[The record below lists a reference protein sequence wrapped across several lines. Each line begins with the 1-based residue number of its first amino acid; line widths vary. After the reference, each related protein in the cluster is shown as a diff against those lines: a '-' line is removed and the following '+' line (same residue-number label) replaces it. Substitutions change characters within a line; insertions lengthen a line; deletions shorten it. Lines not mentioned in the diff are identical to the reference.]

1 MHGPPVG
8 MEDYHRTPKAAHSTP
23 SMSRVPP
30 RSSPQSQSSGQS
42 APPSSSGMSR
52 MSQVIEDSIRGH
64 LEAAAAKA
72 AAVEQQPQRKR
83 NSDPMY
89 GGAEPES
96 DEMFSRYG
104 NSSSSSRY
112 GGPTGHP
119 PQPPRSRGGPV
130 GGYPGGHPMP
140 GPHEMMEKWSGPPLP
155 PENAHGESR
164 EARASYIPG
173 RGPPPPG
180 AGYGGGGVYPP
191 PPPPPPGMHP
201 GIHGSSAHNLVS
213 PRKRLA
219 LSPPP
224 LQPPGHHSM
233 APSSSSL
240 PPKKQHFE
248 QPSPSSDYGR
258 RGESQVS

>member
-1 MHGPPVG
+1 
-8 MEDYHRTPKAAHSTP
+8 
-23 SMSRVPP
+23 
-30 RSSPQSQSSGQS
+30 
-42 APPSSSGMSR
+42 MSR

-104 NSSSSSRY
+104 NSSSSRY

-173 RGPPPPG
+173 RC
-180 AGYGGGGVYPP
+180 AYQT
-191 PPPPPPGMHP
+191 
-201 GIHGSSAHNLVS
+201 
-213 PRKRLA
+213 R
-219 LSPPP
+219 
-224 LQPPGHHSM
+224 
-233 APSSSSL
+233 
-240 PPKKQHFE
+240 PKKACLNRSLLIRWNVIFQYFC
-248 QPSPSSDYGR
+248 QRLDFS
-258 RGESQVS
+258 

>member
-1 MHGPPVG
+1 
-8 MEDYHRTPKAAHSTP
+8 
-23 SMSRVPP
+23 
-30 RSSPQSQSSGQS
+30 
-42 APPSSSGMSR
+42 
-52 MSQVIEDSIRGH
+52 
-64 LEAAAAKA
+64 
-72 AAVEQQPQRKR
+72 
-83 NSDPMY
+83 MY
-89 GGAEPES
+89 GGAEPEN

-104 NSSSSSRY
+104 NSSSRY
-112 GGPTGHP
+112 PGPTGHPPQP

-140 GPHEMMEKWSGPPLP
+140 GHHEMMEKWSGPPL
-155 PENAHGESR
+155 
-164 EARASYIPG
+164 
-173 RGPPPPG
+173 
-180 AGYGGGGVYPP
+180 
-191 PPPPPPGMHP
+191 PPPPPGMHP

-248 QPSPSSDYGR
+248 
-258 RGESQVS
+258 